1 LAAGGNLL
9 DAMRGMG
16 LYVPALC
23 GGRGTCGKCRIRA
36 MDGALDVTETDA
48 AHISRG
54 DLDAG
59 WRLACAARPTSDAA
73 VEVAPR
79 GEDNFAVVEDYSGA
93 IRGAAAI
100 TTLVAM
106 EKSPRS
112 VTDRVKMDGDVPLS
126 METLRGCSEIVEN
139 GASEVFVTRAGG
151 RILRV
156 GSRTDLF
163 AIAADIGTTTLCMA
177 LVDVRDGAVL
187 GRLSMINKQR
197 EYGADVISRIHRA
210 ANGDLAAI
218 GDAVR
223 VQLARGAQKICSD
236 NGVDPGA
243 VVRMAVV
250 GNTAMLHLLL
260 GLSCKTL
267 GAYPFTPVTL
277 DALYLRYDEIFE
289 GSLRCAVEVLPGIS
303 TYVGADIT
311 AGILFTNLPESERP
325 ALLLDMGTNGEMAV
339 SRDGRLCCTA
349 TAAGPAF
356 EGGNIEWGTGS
367 VPGAISS
374 VRFDGGETRI
384 ETIGGTPPTGICG
397 SGVIDAV
404 AACLKSGI
412 ISGTGRFEKDFEGG
426 VSLGLTERGREI
438 RFTQRDVR
446 EVQLA
451 KSAVR
456 SGIDILLK
464 IAGLSYGDVGA
475 FYIAG
480 GFGYRIGFDSGV
492 AIGLFPEEFSGRMT
506 AVGNS
511 ALGGAIKYLL
521 DESAGGAL
529 EAIARGAEH
538 FDLSEDGAFNDMF
551 MENMMFP

>member
-1 LAAGGNLL
+1 
-9 DAMRGMG
+9 
-16 LYVPALC
+16 
-23 GGRGTCGKCRIRA
+23 
-36 MDGALDVTETDA
+36 
-48 AHISRG
+48 
-54 DLDAG
+54 
-59 WRLACAARPTSDAA
+59 
-73 VEVAPR
+73 
-79 GEDNFAVVEDYSGA
+79 
-93 IRGAAAI
+93 
-100 TTLVAM
+100 
-106 EKSPRS
+106 
-112 VTDRVKMDGDVPLS
+112 MDGDGPLS
-126 METLRGCSEIVEN
+126 METLRGCSEIVES
-139 GASEVFVTRAGG
+139 GAAEVFVARAGG

-156 GSRTDLF
+156 GHKAALF
-163 AIAADIGTTTLCMA
+163 AIAVDIGTTTICMA
-177 LVDVRDGAVL
+177 LIDVRDGTVS
-187 GRLSMINKQR
+187 GRLSMINRQR

-210 ANGDLAAI
+210 ANGELTAI
-218 GDAVR
+218 GGAVR
-223 VQLARGAQKICSD
+223 SQIAQGALKICAD
-236 NGVDPGA
+236 NGVEPGA
-243 VVRMAVV
+243 VIRMAVV

-267 GAYPFTPVTL
+267 GVYPFTPVTL
-277 DALYLRYDEIFE
+277 DTLYLRYDEIFE
-289 GSLRCAVEVLPGIS
+289 GPLRCAVEVLPGIS
-303 TYVGADIT
+303 TYVGADAA
-311 AGILFTNLPESERP
+311 AGILFTNLHESASP

-339 SRDGRLCCTA
+339 SRDGRLHCTA

-374 VRFDGGETRI
+374 VRFDGGEARI
-384 ETIGGTPPTGICG
+384 ETIDGALPTGICG

-412 ISGTGRFEKDFEGG
+412 ISETGRFEKRFEGG
-426 VSLGLTERGREI
+426 VPLGVTDQGREI

-464 IAGLSYGDVGA
+464 TAGLSYEDVGA

-480 GFGYRIGFDSGV
+480 GFGYRIDFDSGV
-492 AIGLFPEEFSGRMT
+492 AIGLFPKELSGRMR

-521 DESAGGAL
+521 DKSAGSAL
-529 EAIARGAEH
+529 EAIARGSGH

-551 MENMMFP
+551 MENMIFPSSD